1 MALMKTYKHLLIS
14 TRSHLRIITL
24 NRPKSKNAINR
35 EMYDEIVCALNEA
48 ANDDNIV
55 ITAITGAGDYYCSGN
70 DLRNFND
77 AGGDLGETIKKA
89 SSNLQKF
96 VQTFF
101 EFPKILAALVNGP
114 AIGIAVTTLGLFDV
128 VYASDR
134 ATFSTPF
141 SSLGLTVEGC
151 ASYTFPRIM
160 GPGKAS
166 EILYFNKKFTA
177 QEAKECRLV
186 TEVIPHDKLDRV
198 LPELEKLSNLPANSL
213 LYSKALVRN
222 QEKENLQKAVEA
234 ECKRLEERWQSED
247 CLNAVIAFMSRKN
260 KL

>member
-1 MALMKTYKHLLIS
+1 MENMALMKTYKHLLIS

-24 NRPKSKNAINR
+24 NRPKSKNAINT

-134 ATFSTPF
+134 A
-141 SSLGLTVEGC
+141 
-151 ASYTFPRIM
+151 
-160 GPGKAS
+160 S

-198 LPELEKLSNLPANSL
+198 LPELEKLSNLPSNSL